1 MSVTKKLATT
11 KLGVNVAKDFYNSFG
26 TSDNTYYMYFAKHVP
41 YGTPFEYLS
50 EVEVVTFNA
59 KDDVASST
67 ISIPNIIFNNGDR
80 VRYYTGAGI
89 TAMNGLVNDGIYY
102 VINSTEDGFQ
112 LAATSSSTTPI
123 AITGKSVSEV
133 HYLKYA
139 SGRSVSQVTG
149 DDVESPQD
157 SEIYTSTQAYDD
169 MLYAKR
175 ITDNDVRIMVPKHP
189 WTAGTTYAQYDNTDP
204 NLYQSQFFVV
214 VDDITEY
221 NVYKCLY
228 NNGTTPST
236 VPPSRNGNISDTYP
250 LILSDGYIWKYMYTI
265 TKLDYD
271 RFNTA
276 NYIPVSPNTTIIEAS
291 IPGTVD
297 VVNVSGAGAGYSNWY
312 NGSLKSGDLKFG
324 GIETQYALGDDASSI
339 DDYYQNCV
347 LKITSSQTPGVV
359 GQYRIISGYSGFGA
373 RKYVTLESPF
383 TISPSIGDTY
393 EIYPLVYVWGD
404 GSETETAKGRAIIHS
419 VGNTVSRVEILS
431 SGRNYRTAIATIE
444 VPDVVKTGLT
454 FKDATLNPIVSPTF
468 GHGANPEV
476 ELGGRALGVSITV
489 NKSENGTLPT
499 TNDFRSIGIIKNPE
513 FTNITISHDTPIG
526 SFSIG
531 EEVVQF
537 KNIKLYGYVESLAG
551 STLIYKEND
560 GKISNTISFAIG
572 SDGGNLQGT
581 GYDHR
586 TNDQVIF
593 DNTDTGG
600 TGATAT
606 FIANLTAVKSA
617 NNFQSNNSVPVGS
630 NFINVQSSH
639 TFAVGDKVR
648 YSVSTSTPNP
658 PIYGLISGEYY
669 YVAANTANSISVST
683 TLNGSVQAVS
693 NYIEYVY
700 NISSPTTS
708 ITGPDIGNKTLEY
721 TLNAVAV
728 LKNGTTLTNVSEYSQ
743 TNTSVIT
750 LVGTGSA
757 IAGDVIKVRAYSNS
771 AATSSFN
778 VVNGQITSVT
788 VTNQG
793 SGYTKPP
800 RAVINSDS
808 GGSGAEITAVLAN
821 PEITSYADT
830 FDPGDLVLI
839 TNGSRNFIST
849 VNSTPDNYKIVTDR
863 VAPFTTSNNQ
873 ISKVEV
879 TARGF
884 VTSVATGQITITNV
898 HGIFESGSR
907 IAGLSSY
914 ATANIFTD
922 NAIKINDKNPNLF
935 KTAVQLSSLIGSAA
949 SNIPFVDDEKIYQ
962 DSAIE
967 YTQPS
972 ARVHSTVIGAGA
984 NNDIVY
990 ASRLYGTFSREASNR
1005 TILGDTS
1012 GSSFDV
1018 LNVYPGDFVPGSGEV
1033 LYIENV
1039 DPINRNNSKS
1049 EQIKII
1055 LEF

>member
-26 TSDNTYYMYFAKHVP
+26 TTDNTYYMYFAKHVP

-50 EVEVVTFNA
+50 EVEVVAFNA
-59 KDDVASST
+59 KDDVANST
-67 ISIPNIIFNNGDR
+67 ISIPNVIFNNGDR
-80 VRYYTGAGI
+80 VRYYTSAGI
-89 TAMNGLVNDGIYY
+89 TAMNGLETNGIYY
-102 VINSTEDGFQ
+102 VINSDENGFQ
-112 LAATSSSTTPI
+112 LASTSSSTTPI
-123 AITGKSVSEV
+123 SITGKSVSEI
-133 HYLKYA
+133 HYFKYA

-149 DDVESPQD
+149 DDVEAPQD

-175 ITDNDVRIMVPKHP
+175 ITENDVRIMVPKYL
-189 WTAGTTYAQYDNTDP
+189 WTGGTTYSQYDNTDP

-228 NNGTTPST
+228 NNGGSAST
-236 VPPSRNGNISDTYP
+236 VPPSRNGNVSDIYP

-276 NYIPVSPNTTIIEAS
+276 NYIPVSPNTSIIESA

-312 NGSLKSGDLKFG
+312 MGTLKSGDLKFG

-339 DDYYQNCV
+339 DNYYQNCV

-359 GQYRIISGYSGFGA
+359 GQYRIINSYSGFGA
-373 RKYVTLESPF
+373 RKYVTLDSPF
-383 TISPSIGDTY
+383 PISPSIGDTY

-404 GSETETAKGRAIIHS
+404 GSETETARGRAIIHS
-419 VGNTVSRVEILS
+419 AGNTVSRVEMLS
-431 SGRNYRTAIATIE
+431 SGRNYRTAIASIE

-454 FKDATLNPIVSPTF
+454 FKDATLNPIVSPAS
-468 GHGANPEV
+468 GHGANPAV

-499 TNDFRSIGIIKNPE
+499 SNDFRSIGIIKNPE
-513 FTNITISHDTPIG
+513 FTNITISHDTPVG

-531 EEVVQF
+531 EDVVQF
-537 KNIKLYGYVESLAG
+537 KNIKLYGYVESVAG
-551 STLIYKEND
+551 TNLIYKEND
-560 GKISNTISFAIG
+560 GKISNTISFATG
-572 SDGGNLQGT
+572 SGGENLVGT

-617 NNFQSNNSVPVGS
+617 NNFQGNNAVHGA

-648 YSVSTSTPNP
+648 YSVSTTTPNP
-658 PIYGLISGEYY
+658 PIYGLIDGEYY

-683 TLNGSVQAVS
+683 TLNGATQAVS

-700 NISSPTTS
+700 NISSPTTT
-708 ITGPDIGNKTLEY
+708 ITGADIGNKVLEY
-721 TLNAVAV
+721 TLNAVQV
-728 LKNGTTLTNVSEYSQ
+728 IKNGTTLTNVSQYAQ

-750 LVGTGSA
+750 LVGSGSA
-757 IAGDVIKVRAYSNS
+757 IAGDVIKVRAFSNS

-800 RAVINSDS
+800 RVYINSDS
-808 GGSGAEITAVLAN
+808 GGQGAEITAALAN

-830 FDPGDLVLI
+830 FDHGDLMLI
-839 TNGSRNFIST
+839 TNGSRNFISS

-879 TARGF
+879 TARGI

-898 HGIFESGSR
+898 NGIFESGSR

-914 ATANIFTD
+914 ATANILSD

-935 KTAVQLSSLIGSAA
+935 KTIVQLSSLIGSAS
-949 SNIPFVDDEKIYQ
+949 SNIPFIDDEKIYQ
-962 DSAIE
+962 DSALE
-967 YTQPS
+967 YTMPS
-972 ARVHSTVIGAGA
+972 ARVHTTVIGEGA

-990 ASRLYGTFSREASNR
+990 ASRLYGTFSREAGNR

-1012 GSSFDV
+1012 GSSFDL
-1018 LNVYPGDFVPGSGEV
+1018 LNIYPGDFVPGSGEV

>member
-26 TSDNTYYMYFAKHVP
+26 TTDNTYYMYFAKHVP

-50 EVEVVTFNA
+50 EVEVVAFNA
-59 KDDVASST
+59 KDDVANST
-67 ISIPNIIFNNGDR
+67 ISIPNVIFNNGDR
-80 VRYYTGAGI
+80 VRYYTSAGI
-89 TAMNGLVNDGIYY
+89 TAMNGLETNGIYY
-102 VINSTEDGFQ
+102 VINSDENGFQ
-112 LAATSSSTTPI
+112 LASTSSSTTPI
-123 AITGKSVSEV
+123 SITGKSVSEI
-133 HYLKYA
+133 HYFKYA

-149 DDVESPQD
+149 DDVEAPQD

-175 ITDNDVRIMVPKHP
+175 ITENDVRIMVPKYL
-189 WTAGTTYAQYDNTDP
+189 WTGGTTYSQYDNTDP

-228 NNGTTPST
+228 NNGGSAST
-236 VPPSRNGNISDTYP
+236 VPPSRNGNVSDIYP

-276 NYIPVSPNTTIIEAS
+276 NYIPVSPNTSIIESA

-312 NGSLKSGDLKFG
+312 MGTLKSGDLKFG

-339 DDYYQNCV
+339 DNYYQNCV

-359 GQYRIISGYSGFGA
+359 GQYRIINSYSGFGA
-373 RKYVTLESPF
+373 RKYVTLDSPF

-404 GSETETAKGRAIIHS
+404 GSETETARGRAIIHS
-419 VGNTVSRVEILS
+419 TGNTVSRVEMLS
-431 SGRNYRTAIATIE
+431 SGRNYRTAIASIE

-454 FKDATLNPIVSPTF
+454 FKDATLNPIVSPAS
-468 GHGANPEV
+468 GHGANPAV

-499 TNDFRSIGIIKNPE
+499 SNDFRSIGIIKNPE
-513 FTNITISHDTPIG
+513 FTNITISHDTPVG

-537 KNIKLYGYVESLAG
+537 KNIKLYGYVESVAG
-551 STLIYKEND
+551 TNLIYKEND

-572 SDGGNLQGT
+572 SGGENLVGT

-617 NNFQSNNSVPVGS
+617 NNFQGNNAVHGA

-648 YSVSTSTPNP
+648 YSVSTTTPNP
-658 PIYGLISGEYY
+658 PIYGLIDGEYY

-683 TLNGSVQAVS
+683 TLNGATQAVS

-700 NISSPTTS
+700 NISSPTTT
-708 ITGPDIGNKTLEY
+708 ITGADIGNKVLEY
-721 TLNAVAV
+721 TLNAVQV
-728 LKNGTTLTNVSEYSQ
+728 LKNDVALTNVSQYAQ

-750 LVGTGSA
+750 LVGSGSA
-757 IAGDVIKVRAYSNS
+757 IAGDVIKVRAFSNS

-800 RAVINSDS
+800 RVYINSDS
-808 GGSGAEITAVLAN
+808 GGQGAEITAALAN

-830 FDPGDLVLI
+830 FDHGDLMLI
-839 TNGSRNFIST
+839 TNGSRNFISS

-879 TARGF
+879 TARGI

-898 HGIFESGSR
+898 NGIFESGSR

-914 ATANIFTD
+914 ATANILSD

-935 KTAVQLSSLIGSAA
+935 KTIVQLSSLIGSAS
-949 SNIPFVDDEKIYQ
+949 SNIPFIDDEKIYQ
-962 DSAIE
+962 DSAVE
-967 YTQPS
+967 YTMPS
-972 ARVHSTVIGAGA
+972 ARVHTTVIGEGA

-990 ASRLYGTFSREASNR
+990 ASRLYGTFSREAGNR

-1012 GSSFDV
+1012 GSSFDL
-1018 LNVYPGDFVPGSGEV
+1018 LNIYPGDFVPGSGEV

>member
-11 KLGVNVAKDFYNSFG
+11 KLGVNVARDFYNSFG
-26 TSDNTYYMYFAKHVP
+26 TTDNTYYMYFGKHIP
-41 YGTPFEYLS
+41 YGTAFEYLS
-50 EVEVVTFNA
+50 EIEVVTFDT
-59 KDDVASST
+59 KDDVSDSK
-67 ISIPNIIFNNGDR
+67 ILIPNVIFNNGDR
-80 VRYYTGAGI
+80 VKYYTGAGM
-89 TAMNGLVNDGIYY
+89 TAMNGLQNDGIYY
-102 VINSTEDGFQ
+102 VINSDDLGFQ
-112 LAATSSSTTPI
+112 LASSATSTTPI
-123 AITGKSVSEV
+123 TITGKSISEA

-139 SGRSVSQVTG
+139 SGRSINQVTG

-157 SEIYTSTQAYDD
+157 SEIYTNTQAYDD
-169 MLYAKR
+169 MIYAKR
-175 ITDNDVRIMVPKHP
+175 ITDNDVRIMVPKTP
-189 WTAGTTYAQYDNTDP
+189 WVSGTVYAQYDNTDP
-204 NLYQSQFFVV
+204 NLYQTQFFVV

-228 NNGTTPST
+228 NNGSSPST
-236 VPPSRNGNISDTYP
+236 VPPSRNGNTSDIYP

-265 TKLDYD
+265 TKLEYD
-271 RFNTA
+271 RFTTA
-276 NYIPVSPNTTIIEAS
+276 NYIPVTSNSSIIESAQ
-291 IPGTVD
+291 PGTID

-312 NGSLKSGDLKFG
+312 MGTLKSGDLKYG

-339 DDYYQNCV
+339 DGFYQNCV

-359 GQYRIISGYSGFGA
+359 GQYRIINNYSGFGS
-373 RKYVTLESPF
+373 RKYITLETPF

-404 GSETETAKGRAIIHS
+404 GSETEDALGRAIIS
-419 VGNTVSRVEILS
+419 ASGNTISRVEMLT
-431 SGRNYRTAIATIE
+431 SGKNYRTAIASIE
-444 VPDVVKTGLT
+444 VPDPVKTGIT
-454 FKDATLNPIVSPTF
+454 FKQATLNPIVSPTF
-468 GHGANPEV
+468 GHGGNPAI
-476 ELGGRALGVSITV
+476 ELGGRALGVSVTV

-513 FTNITISHDTPIG
+513 FTNVTISHDTPVG

-537 KNIKLYGYVESLAG
+537 KNIKLYGYVESVAG
-551 STLIYKEND
+551 TNLIYKEND
-560 GKISNTISFAIG
+560 GKISNTISFAVG
-572 SDGGNLQGT
+572 SDGGNLLGT

-593 DNTDTGG
+593 DNTNTGG
-600 TGATAT
+600 SGAAAT

-617 NNFQSNNSVPVGS
+617 NNFQGNNAVHGA

-639 TFAVGDKVR
+639 TFSVGDKVR

-658 PIYGLISGEYY
+658 PIYGLIDGEYY

-683 TLNGSVQAVS
+683 TLNGSVQSVS

-708 ITGPDIGNKTLEY
+708 ITGLDIGNKTLVY
-721 TLNAVAV
+721 TLNAVQV
-728 LKNGTTLTNVSEYSQ
+728 LKNDVVLTNVSQYAQ
-743 TNTSVIT
+743 TNTSVVT
-750 LVGTGSA
+750 LVGTGAAVS
-757 IAGDVIKVRAYSNS
+757 GDVIKVRAFSNS

-778 VVNGQITSVT
+778 VVNGQISSVT

-793 SGYTKPP
+793 SGYTKAP
-800 RAVINSDS
+800 RVYINTDS
-808 GGSGAEITAVLAN
+808 GGQGAEITAALAN
-821 PEITSYADT
+821 PEITSFADT
-830 FDPGDLVLI
+830 FDPGELVLV

-849 VNSTPDNYKIVTDR
+849 VNSTPDNYKIITDK
-863 VAPFTTSNNQ
+863 VAPYTTSNNQ

-879 TARGF
+879 TARGII
-884 VTSVATGQITITNV
+884 TSVATGQITITNV
-898 HGIFESGSR
+898 NGIFESGSR

-914 ATANIFTD
+914 ATANILAD

-935 KTAVQLSSLIGSAA
+935 KTAVQLSSLIGTAA
-949 SNIPFVDDEKIYQ
+949 SNIPFIDDEKIYQ

-967 YTQPS
+967 YIQPS
-972 ARVHSTVIGAGA
+972 ARVHSTVIGEGA

-990 ASRLYGTFSREASNR
+990 ASRLYGTFSRESGNR

-1012 GSSFDV
+1012 GSSFDL
-1018 LNVYPGDFVPGSGEV
+1018 LNIYPGDFVPGSGEV

>member
-26 TSDNTYYMYFAKHVP
+26 ASDNTYYMYFAKHVP

-50 EVEVVTFNA
+50 EVEVVAFNA
-59 KDDVASST
+59 KDDVASSR
-67 ISIPNIIFNNGDR
+67 ISIPNVIFNNGDR

-89 TAMNGLVNDGIYY
+89 TAMNGLETNGIYY
-102 VINSTEDGFQ
+102 VINSDETGFQ
-112 LAATSSSTTPI
+112 LASTSSSTTPI
-123 AITGKSVSEV
+123 SITGKSVSEI
-133 HYLKYA
+133 HYFKYA

-149 DDVESPQD
+149 DDVEAPQD

-175 ITDNDVRIMVPKHP
+175 ITENDVRLMVPKYT
-189 WTAGTTYAQYDNTDP
+189 WTTGTTYAQYDNTDP
-204 NLYQSQFFVV
+204 NLYQMQFFVV

-228 NNGTTPST
+228 NNGGTPST
-236 VPPSRNGNISDTYP
+236 VPPSRNGNTSDIYP

-276 NYIPVSPNTTIIEAS
+276 NYIPVSPNTAIIEAA

-297 VVNVSGAGAGYSNWY
+297 VINVSGSGAGYSNWY
-312 NGSLKSGDLKFG
+312 TGTLKSGDLKFG
-324 GIETQYALGDDASSI
+324 GIETQYALGDDASST
-339 DDYYQNCV
+339 DNFYQNCV

-359 GQYRIISGYSGFGA
+359 GQYRIINSYSGFGS
-373 RKYVTLESPF
+373 RKYVTLDSPF

-404 GSETETAKGRAIIHS
+404 GSETETARGRAIIHS
-419 VGNTVSRVEILS
+419 VGNTVSRVEMLS
-431 SGRNYRTAIATIE
+431 SGRSYRTAIASIE
-444 VPDVVKTGLT
+444 VPDVIKTGLT
-454 FKDATLNPIVSPTF
+454 FKDATLNPIVSPSF
-468 GHGANPEV
+468 GHGANPAI

-531 EEVVQF
+531 EEIVQF
-537 KNIKLYGYVESLAG
+537 KNVKLYGYVESVAG
-551 STLIYKEND
+551 TNLIYKEND

-572 SDGGNLQGT
+572 SDGGNLLGS

-593 DNTDTGG
+593 DNTDTNG

-617 NNFQSNNSVPVGS
+617 NNFQGNNAVHGA
-630 NFINVQSSH
+630 NFMNVRSSH

-648 YSVSTSTPNP
+648 YSVSTTTPNP
-658 PIYGLISGEYY
+658 PIYGLIDGEYY

-683 TLNGSVQAVS
+683 TLNGATQAVS

-708 ITGPDIGNKTLEY
+708 ITGADIGNKVLEY
-721 TLNAVAV
+721 TLNAVEV
-728 LKNGTTLTNVSEYSQ
+728 IKNGTTLTNVSQYAQ
-743 TNTSVIT
+743 TNTSVVT
-750 LVGTGSA
+750 LVGTGAA
-757 IAGDVIKVRAYSNS
+757 IAGDVIKVRAFSNS

-800 RAVINSDS
+800 RVSINSDS
-808 GGSGAEITAVLAN
+808 GGQGAEITAALAN

-830 FDPGDLVLI
+830 FDHGDLVLI

-849 VNSTPDNYKIVTDR
+849 VNSTPDNYKIITDR
-863 VAPFTTSNNQ
+863 VAPYTTSNNQ

-879 TARGF
+879 TARGI
-884 VTSVATGQITITNV
+884 VTSIATGQITITNV
-898 HGIFESGSR
+898 NGIFESGSR

-914 ATANIFTD
+914 GTANILTD

-949 SNIPFVDDEKIYQ
+949 SNIPFIDDEKIYQ
-962 DSAIE
+962 DSALE
-967 YTQPS
+967 YTIPS
-972 ARVHSTVIGAGA
+972 ARVHSTVIGEGA

-990 ASRLYGTFSREASNR
+990 ASRLYGTLSREAGNR

-1012 GSSFDV
+1012 GSSFDL
-1018 LNVYPGDFVPGSGEV
+1018 LNIYPGDFVPGSGEV